1 MALPASD
8 VDGRRLRREQN
19 RQAVVE
25 ALIELYREGRFDP
38 SAAEIAERAGLSP
51 RSLFRYFEDSD
62 DLTRAAIEEH
72 HRVAGPLV
80 GVDAEPADPLERRI
94 AALVEARL
102 RLWTTVEASARLVRM
117 RAPERALLAEEL
129 RRNRRMFRRQIAD
142 LFAAELDG
150 RPAALAAVDV
160 LCSFESVDLLLHDQ
174 RLTRRRAARTLT
186 DALRALLEP
195 GGTRP

>member
-1 MALPASD
+1 VSPWWLRPPGDESDEAPGERPAAPAPAS
-8 VDGRRLRREQN
+8 
-19 RQAVVE
+19 
-25 ALIELYREGRFDP
+25 
-38 SAAEIAERAGLSP
+38 
-51 RSLFRYFEDSD
+51 
-62 DLTRAAIEEH
+62 
-72 HRVAGPLV
+72 
-80 GVDAEPADPLERRI
+80 ADPRP
-94 AALVEARL
+94 A
-102 RLWTTVEASARLVRM
+102 T
-117 RAPERALLAEEL
+117 
-129 RRNRRMFRRQIAD
+129 IAD